1 MFFAKIHFKE
11 NIVTPEIF
19 PCFSLLKLI
28 VSELLFC
35 FIVFLS
41 DIKAC
46 DYRAF
51 EISGFLEGGK
61 IPQIIYCH
69 RPVSKRT
76 TSRCMI
82 RKMKSHLLRDNDGS
96 CPSVC

>member
-1 MFFAKIHFKE
+1 MFFTKIHFKE
-11 NIVTPEIF
+11 NIVTPKIF

-51 EISGFLEGGK
+51 EISEFLKGGK

-69 RPVSKRT
+69 RPVLKRT
-76 TSRCMI
+76 SSTCRI
-82 RKMKSHLLRDNDGS
+82 RKMKSNLLIDNDGS
-96 CPSVC
+96 CPSVY